1 MHTREIART
10 VLGTLALLAP
20 FVPNRTADGAETGAD
35 AHPKTHCETT
45 TATDP
50 HARLQALAGTW
61 DAVLFVRDSA
71 GAERRSPGRLTTT
84 KHSDFH
90 TLDSFEGAFMGMD
103 VVGRGLNGY
112 CPIRKQYFTF
122 WTDSLS
128 ATPMTLYGDYDSE
141 KRELVLR
148 GESLGMTGK
157 IERCRTVT
165 RYPDAD
171 HMTWAMFGA
180 GPDGAE
186 IQHLRIEYTR
196 KP

>member
-10 VLGTLALLAP
+10 VLGALALLAP
-20 FVPNRTADGAETGAD
+20 FAPSRSADGAETSAD
-35 AHPKTHCETT
+35 ARPATHLETT
-45 TATDP
+45 PSDP
-50 HARLQALAGTW
+50 HARLQSLAGTW
-61 DAVLFVRDSA
+61 EAVLFVRDSQ
-71 GAERRSPGRLTTT
+71 GMEQRSAGRLTATT
-84 KHSDFH
+84 YSEFH
-90 TLDSFEGAFMGMD
+90 TLDSFQGAFMGMD

-112 CPIRKQYFTF
+112 CPIRKQYYTF

-128 ATPMTLYGDYDSE
+128 ATPMTLYGDYDAVQ
-141 KRELVLR
+141 RELVLR
-148 GESLGMTGK
+148 GEALGMTGE
-157 IERCRTVT
+157 IEPCRTVT